1 MSFLSSRS
9 HSSSGHHRNSHYGR
23 DYYKRTHGSG
33 GGVLGAI
40 FRLLFGSKRHSRSR
54 SYSHG
59 GYYNRKRHKHS
70 SWS

>member
-9 HSSSGHHRNSHYGR
+9 HSSSGHHRHNHYGR

-33 GGVLGAI
+33 GGILGAI
-40 FRLLFGSKRHSRSR
+40 FRLLFGSKRHSR